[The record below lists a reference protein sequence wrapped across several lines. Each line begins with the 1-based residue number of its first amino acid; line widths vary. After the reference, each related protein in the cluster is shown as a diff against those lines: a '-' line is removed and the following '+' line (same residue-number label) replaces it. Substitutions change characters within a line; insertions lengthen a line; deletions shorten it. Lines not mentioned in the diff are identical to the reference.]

1 MPIHPFLLLLFY
13 WSSCCCYDYIATFIL
28 LFVFSQD
35 VYPYFLQLKYN
46 FSQTQLIV
54 NVLCNTPLV
63 LNCISLRIENF
74 FYADNIKEFVA
85 EINAIDNNVRSFEL
99 PNKLCLLFLLLLLDI
114 VFSLNYSTWYICL
127 IHDGVFEQKMHFN
140 FQSNFACNGNYKIFE
155 AIFSTQTFYQLEIK
169 SNLKLK
175 IVRYNEFLLG

>member
-13 WSSCCCYDYIATFIL
+13 WSFCCCYDYIATFIL

-63 LNCISLRIENF
+63 WNCISLRIENF

-85 EINAIDNNVRSFEL
+85 EINAIDNYVRSFEL
-99 PNKLCLLFLLLLLDI
+99 PNKLCLLFLLLLLLDI
-114 VFSLNYSTWYICL
+114 MFSLNYYSAWYICL
-127 IHDGVFEQKMHFN
+127 IYVGVFEQKCNSKFN
-140 FQSNFACNGNYKIFE
+140 VTLHAMIITK
-155 AIFSTQTFYQLEIK
+155 
-169 SNLKLK
+169 NLKLW
-175 IVRYNEFLLG
+175 